1 MLNMFTK
8 NTHYVIRQLQSSGR
22 IRCTRGE
29 TRGVCLEY
37 DISGGRQHRNTV
49 PELGLRPAA
58 DVYCTTPVQLYID
71 YCFIEVKVKAICA
84 YITYKL

>member
-1 MLNMFTK
+1 M
-8 NTHYVIRQLQSSGR
+8 
-22 IRCTRGE
+22 
-29 TRGVCLEY
+29 CLKY

-71 YCFIEVKVKAICA
+71 YCFVEVNIKAICA
-84 YITYKL
+84 YVHCMWLRREHIREGFGHCYAMTQIMIPITLLVCKT